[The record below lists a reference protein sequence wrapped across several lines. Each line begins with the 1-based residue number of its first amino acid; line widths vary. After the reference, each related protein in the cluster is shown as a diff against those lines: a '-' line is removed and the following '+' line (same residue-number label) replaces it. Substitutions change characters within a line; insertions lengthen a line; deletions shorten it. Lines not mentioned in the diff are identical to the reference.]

1 MPQEEQQISD
11 LSGRIAELEG
21 KLATVAGELAEL
33 NQIMLPFMTRYR
45 QMILPYY
52 DQLVATQRDI
62 ADLMVEQ
69 GDRDAM
75 NSGDAKSPLD
85 QFFEGPSVQEQFEK
99 SWQGKKQAKPTGPLN
114 LNVATP
120 QLKELYRKVTAMMH
134 PILADTPQEK
144 DRRRQLFV
152 KIDEAYVQRNEM
164 TLQAMVDSF
173 DERSNMLAIAGSGD
187 SVTNL
192 RDRVVH
198 LETGLGVLEGQYY
211 DLRYGPIAK
220 LKAYAEQ
227 AWAEQKRDLL
237 TELSQEIQVNLR
249 EAHAQ
254 LEMLK
259 AH

>member
-1 MPQEEQQISD
+1 MPQEQQQISD
-11 LSGRIAELEG
+11 LGGKISELEG
-21 KLATVAGELAEL
+21 KLASVSGELAEL

-52 DQLVATQRDI
+52 DQLVAAQRDI

-69 GDRDAM
+69 GDRSA
-75 NSGDAKSPLD
+75 SEPGDAKSPLD
-85 QFFEGPSVQEQFEK
+85 QFFEGPSVQEQFDK
-99 SWQGKKQAKPTGPLN
+99 AWQVKQQAKPTGPLN

-120 QLKELYRKVTAMMH
+120 QLKDMYRKVAALMH
-134 PILADTPQEK
+134 PILADTQQEK
-144 DRRRQLFV
+144 ERRRQLFY

-173 DERSNMLAIAGSGD
+173 DERSYVPAIASSGD
-187 SVTNL
+187 PVTNL
-192 RDRVVH
+192 RDRVVG
-198 LETGLGVLEGQYY
+198 LETAVGVLEGQYY
-211 DLRYGPIAK
+211 DLRYGPMAK
-220 LKAYAEQ
+220 LKAFAEQ

-237 TELSQEIQVNLR
+237 TELSQEIQAQLR
-249 EAHAQ
+249 GAQAQ